1 MLRCMDDLK
10 DYTIEATNG
19 RIGHAEDFYFDDET
33 WAIRYLVVDTG
44 NWLSG
49 RKVLISPIAI
59 GHPDRSEKMLPVSMT
74 KQQVQNSPGIDTGK
88 PITRQQEMLYLDYY
102 GYPFYWGRDGLWAG
116 GAYPS
121 MMMAGSHGFVATP
134 QADLR
139 HTQRTA
145 TAAAAARQQDD
156 DIHLRSCKE
165 MTHYHIHAD
174 GEIGHV
180 DGMLIDEE
188 TWAVRY
194 LIVNTG
200 NWWSGHQVLIAPHWI
215 QRINRADFTL
225 SVNLTRQALQDAP
238 AYDATLPFS
247 RQQEVDLHA
256 HYGLIGY
263 WEYNGENSS
272 ENNSENPD
280 KSAIESR
287 QDACGNGPS
296 NLNSRSS
303 VHNISSGR
311 KRNMNANTTNA
322 TDMLKKTDIAI
333 AIYDLHTQ
341 AEDAVK
347 ALERAGFDMR
357 QISII
362 GKDYHTEEHVV
373 GFLNMGD
380 RAKIF
385 GKLGAFW
392 GGLMGVLFGSAMMF
406 IPVLGHI
413 IVLGPI
419 AAAIFSGVEG
429 ALLVGGL
436 SALVGALM
444 SVGIPRDSVLRYE
457 TALKAD
463 KFMLV
468 VHGSRLDI
476 ETARETLKDSPLSS
490 FDHHQTNE
498 EETREAALA

>member
-10 DYTIEATNG
+10 EYTIEATDG
-19 RIGHAEDFYFDDET
+19 RIGHTEDFYFDDET
-33 WAIRYLVVDTG
+33 WAIRYLVVDIG

-49 RKVLISPIAI
+49 RKALISPIAI
-59 GHPDRSEKMLPVSMT
+59 GHPNRSEKMLPVSMT
-74 KQQVQNSPGIDTGK
+74 KQQVKDSPDIDTGK
-88 PITRQQEMLYLDYY
+88 PISRRQEMLYLSYY
-102 GYPFYWGRDGLWAG
+102 GYPYYWGRDGLWAG

-121 MMMAGSHGFVATP
+121 MMMAGCNGFVATP
-134 QADLR
+134 QADSR
-139 HTQRTA
+139 DGQRT
-145 TAAAAARQQDD
+145 TAARHQDD

-165 MTHYHIHAD
+165 MTHYNIHAD
-174 GEIGHV
+174 GEIGRV
-180 DGMLIDEE
+180 QGMLIDED

-200 NWWSGHQVLIAPHWI
+200 NWWADHLVLIAPRWI
-215 QRINRADFTL
+215 QSINRADLTL
-225 SVNLTRQALQDAP
+225 TVNLTRKAFQSAP
-238 AYDATLPFS
+238 VYEPTLPFT
-247 RQQEVDLHA
+247 RQQEIEIHA

-263 WEYNGENSS
+263 WE
-272 ENNSENPD
+272 NNRANPS
-280 KSAIESR
+280 KPPIES
-287 QDACGNGPS
+287 QQGACGNGWS
-296 NLNSRSS
+296 NPISPSS
-303 VHNISSGR
+303 VHNIATNR
-311 KRNMNANTTNA
+311 KHNMNPNTTNA
-322 TDMLKKTDIAI
+322 TNATNTADMLKKTDIAV
-333 AIYDLHTQ
+333 AIYDLHSQ

-347 ALERAGFDMR
+347 ALEKDGFDMR
-357 QISII
+357 KISII

-406 IPVLGHI
+406 IPVLGHV

-419 AAAIFSGVEG
+419 AAALFSGVEG

-444 SVGIPRDSVLRYE
+444 SIGIPRDSVLRYE
-457 TALKAD
+457 TALKAN

-476 ETARETLKDSPLSS
+476 ETAREILKDSELAS
-490 FDHHQTNE
+490 FDHHPFNK
-498 EETREAALA
+498 EETKEAALA